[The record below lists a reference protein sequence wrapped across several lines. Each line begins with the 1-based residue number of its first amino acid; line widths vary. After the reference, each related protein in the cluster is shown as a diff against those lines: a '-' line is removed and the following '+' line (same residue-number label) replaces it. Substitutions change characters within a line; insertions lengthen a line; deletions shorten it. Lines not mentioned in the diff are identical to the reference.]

1 MAQEGTTCFQDLSG
15 ERGPNAPEWSGLIYA
30 AYEQT
35 VWNDLL
41 FRFNISGAYKDEY
54 FLDVDLDENTL
65 QDGYVK
71 VNASVAIA
79 SGENRWEVSLYG
91 RNLTDETTYT
101 YATDAPL
108 SAGIYAH
115 WIEEPR
121 IIGLQGRYNF

>member
-1 MAQEGTTCFQDLSG
+1 
-15 ERGPNAPEWSGLIYA
+15 
-30 AYEQT
+30 
-35 VWNDLL
+35 LL
-41 FRFNISGAYKDEY
+41 RFNISGAYKDDY

-65 QDGYVK
+65 QDSYVK
-71 VNASVAIA
+71 FNSRIAIA
-79 SGENRWEVSLYG
+79 DGDNRWEVSLYG

-108 SAGIYAH
+108 SAGIYGS